1 MKKAEKGALD
11 YWKISGSDQ
20 KKHFWGALAFAER
33 GEEPMTAGGRNFIGS
48 EVSRNKRPPLCG
60 AAPIEAAEGS
70 HPAPRA
76 IGKAPASCRCPIRAE
91 HFISYP
97 NPDSYLLAVYSAVCF
112 HETGFPRVLLFD
124 WEHMLWYDYL

>member
-70 HPAPRA
+70 HPAPPESEKHPFGCLILAERV
-76 IGKAPASCRCPIRAE
+76 GFEPTVRCRT
-91 HFISYP
+91 
-97 NPDSYLLAVYSAVCF
+97 PDFESGPL
-112 HETGFPRVLLFD
+112 
-124 WEHMLWYDYL
+124 